1 MLKDRISIVKM
12 KEIYSKQLEEEN
24 NEYLRKLEYIVN
36 NPKTYFT
43 SRVVDM
49 CKLWDYEDLTDIEI
63 KKLIDKLYNSFN
75 TKRRK

>member
-24 NEYLRKLEYIVN
+24 NQYLEKLNFIIN